1 MTYAI
6 QTHRLSKAF
15 SSAQGWRS
23 LLPGSQAAQHLAV
36 DQVSIQVKSGEL
48 FGLIG
53 PNGAGKTT
61 LVKLLSTLIIP
72 TSGTA
77 LVNGHDLNN
86 DTAVKQSIGLVTS
99 DERSF
104 YWRLTGRHNLE
115 FFAALSGLPSKV
127 VQERIVQVSEQ
138 VGLQEFIDS
147 RFQTYSTGM
156 RQRLSLAR
164 ALLVQPRLLFLDEPT
179 KGLDWSA
186 TQQLYSLVH
195 TLTSQH
201 GITILLTTHSLND
214 VERLCDRVAIMHH
227 GRVQG
232 CGTVDELRSQLNMVG
247 RHTIQVRHWSPALQ
261 DQLAGLDQLAVSLKK
276 DQVTE
281 IEFNTPAQDSLR
293 TVLENL
299 QDQGAR
305 IINIASTEASLDKI
319 FSRLTQQQHTPQDTN
334 PFDPDLPPP
343 ILPAAQRRKFDARQ
357 AARVIAAFIRRDFIE
372 ELSYRF
378 SFFFQFFSIFIS
390 ILAFYFIAQL
400 IGSAAVPFLSSYQ
413 GDYFAFVLI
422 GLAVSGYFGT
432 GLTSFTSSLRHA
444 QTTGTLEAMLT
455 TPTSISAII
464 FASSLWSYLMT
475 TFRALIYL
483 GIGGVLLGVGL
494 SHVNIFA
501 VLVLLVLTIVS
512 FSSLGIIA
520 ASFIMVLK
528 RGQPVTWIFDSIATL
543 LGGVY
548 YPVTILP
555 AWLQLAAGLI
565 PVTYALDGL
574 RQAIL
579 NGASINTLGTQTLAL
594 LAFSTILL
602 PISLAS
608 FRFAVRRA
616 RQDGSLTHY

>member
-1 MTYAI
+1 VTYAI
-6 QTHRLSKAF
+6 QTHHLSKAF
-15 SSAQGWRS
+15 PSTQGWRA
-23 LLPGSQAAQHLAV
+23 LLPGSQVSQHLAV
-36 DQVSIQVKSGEL
+36 DQVTLQVKSGEL

-72 TSGTA
+72 SSGTA
-77 LVNGHDLNN
+77 LVNGYDLDN
-86 DTAVKQSIGLVTS
+86 DAAVKQSIGLVTS

-115 FFAALSGLPSKV
+115 FFAALSGLPTTTIN
-127 VQERIVQVSEQ
+127 ERITQVSEQ

-164 ALLVQPRLLFLDEPT
+164 ALLVQPQLLFLDEPT

-186 TQQLYSLVH
+186 TQQLYTLVRQ
-195 TLTSQH
+195 LTSQQ
-201 GITILLTTHSLND
+201 GITILLTTHSLTD

-232 CGTVDELRSQLNMVG
+232 CGTVQELRGQLNMVG

-261 DQLAGLDQLAVSLKK
+261 AQLNGLDQLVISTKE
-276 DQVTE
+276 DQTAE
-281 IEFNTPAQDSLR
+281 IQFDTPAPNTLC

-299 QDQGAR
+299 QDQGGR
-305 IINIASTEASLDKI
+305 ILNITSSEASLDKI
-319 FSRLTQQQHTPQDTN
+319 FSRLTQRQHTHQQTEPLDQD
-334 PFDPDLPPP
+334 P
-343 ILPAAQRRKFDARQ
+343 LPAPLTTSPRRKFDLRQ
-357 AARVIAAFIRRDFIE
+357 TARVIAAFIRRDFAE

-378 SFFFQFFSIFIS
+378 AFFFQFFSIFIS

-432 GLTSFTSSLRHA
+432 GLTSFTSSLRLA

-483 GIGGVLLGVGL
+483 GIGDMLLGVDL
-494 SHVNIFA
+494 SQTNLIS
-501 VLVLLVLTIVS
+501 VLVLLMLTIIS
-512 FSSLGIIA
+512 FSSLGVIA

-528 RGQPVTWIFDSIATL
+528 RGQPVTWIFDSVATL

-579 NGASINTLGTQTLAL
+579 NGAAINNLGNQTLAL
-594 LAFSTILL
+594 LAFSAILL